1 MFKVR
6 ELKVERI
13 SNYVILIMFY
23 HIHDLSGKC
32 LLYQNRVDVCNQGWS
47 MSIMTI
53 EGRIILVDV
62 IPRPLM
68 VNHVGTLWR
77 PINTKH

>member
-1 MFKVR
+1 M
-6 ELKVERI
+6 ERI
-13 SNYVILIMFY
+13 SRYVILIILNR
-23 HIHDLSGKC
+23 IHDLSSKC

-62 IPRPLM
+62 IPSPLM